1 MLRDNTHLHIR
12 KCLLFIRNTNDK
24 IIYNFKNDR
33 FCLKTLHCAYI
44 CIISSYGSF
53 ILLHNCENIN

>member
-1 MLRDNTHLHIR
+1 MLRDGTHLHVR

-33 FCLKTLHCAYI
+33 FCLET
-44 CIISSYGSF
+44 
-53 ILLHNCENIN
+53 